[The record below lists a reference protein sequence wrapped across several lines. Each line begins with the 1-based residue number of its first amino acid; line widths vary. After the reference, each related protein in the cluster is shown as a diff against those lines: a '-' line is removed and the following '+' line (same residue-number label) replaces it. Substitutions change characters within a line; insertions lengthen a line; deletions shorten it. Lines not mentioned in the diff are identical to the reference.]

1 MRLLFGI
8 VRLVALVFMVV
19 ASSLVDQAVVQV
31 GAIRLHD
38 RRAHGEQWAEE
49 RMQLRAYLTMDYN
62 DKKLNKRHIPKH
74 N

>member
-31 GAIRLHD
+31 GKSSGQLCFRLFSNCYSILSVY
-38 RRAHGEQWAEE
+38 A
-49 RMQLRAYLTMDYN
+49 
-62 DKKLNKRHIPKH
+62 
-74 N
+74 

>member
-1 MRLLFGI
+1 M
-8 VRLVALVFMVV
+8 
-19 ASSLVDQAVVQV
+19 DCE

-49 RMQLRAYLTMDYN
+49 RTQMRAFMSMDY
-62 DKKLNKRHIPKH
+62 DHKKLQKRHVPKH